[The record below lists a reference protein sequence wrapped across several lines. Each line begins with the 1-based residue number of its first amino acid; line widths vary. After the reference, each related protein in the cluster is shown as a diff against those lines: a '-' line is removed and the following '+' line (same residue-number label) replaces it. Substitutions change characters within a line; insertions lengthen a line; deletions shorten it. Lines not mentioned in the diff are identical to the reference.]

1 MLTAIGEALTCEDDP
16 PRTKEFTAFIK
27 EYGADRQFRRWFADL
42 DKFLSEANPNNALQW
57 DRLIAARPTSRHL
70 FVSLILEKPWS
81 HPAL

>member
-16 PRTKEFTAFIK
+16 PRTKEFTAFLK

-57 DRLIAARPTSRHL
+57 DRLIAAEANL
-70 FVSLILEKPWS
+70 Q
-81 HPAL
+81 ALVRFP